1 MWELC
6 KRKTKCQTCGKTMRK
21 GERRYRSAV
30 RRGRYMNLVYR
41 CAVCAPIGEGLAPVE
56 NHGGRS
62 SDPASETRVA
72 CLKCGDVF
80 HSYTILRDHL
90 CSIRKTSED
99 SKIKFLGRMLRPIL
113 SKKGE

>member
-1 MWELC
+1 
-6 KRKTKCQTCGKTMRK
+6 MRK

-30 RRGRYMNLVYR
+30 RRGRYMNVIYR
-41 CAVCAPIGEGLAPVE
+41 CAVCAPIVEGISPIGEGLAPIE

-62 SDPASETRVA
+62 SGPASETRVA

-113 SKKGE
+113 LKRG